1 MAQRLLPIVVLA
13 CLAVPAA
20 APAAASASPRG
31 QAGAGGGVP
40 DHHEV
45 SNGGRQGQGG
55 GEPPDG
61 GRGPQGGGE
70 PSDRGRGPQG
80 GGEPPDRGGPPSSG
94 EPPHEGGGSPSS
106 GGQAHNR
113 GGSPGGRGES
123 AGHGGGGGGGAGES
137 SQQAGAGHGR
147 VQSPGSSSG
156 RHADSSGNGSSNR
169 GHPGKGASGPE
180 PSGPVS
186 GTKAQAPAVGAQS
199 ASTSDGSTSQA
210 GGAIS
215 PTVAAQ
221 TASLAASP
229 SQGAAAPAV
238 GVAAPVA
245 SRQSAQAAGRVAPAG
260 GRAGRAEARKASS
273 RGPGASALATS
284 PGVAG
289 LVSGV
294 SNGGVSTGGAG
305 GRGAH
310 RAADGANAA
319 SASSPIVTTITR
331 IVGVVPTAVWLLVGV
346 LCALALAFALRGA
359 LVAMRARRLERQR
372 GELLEDVGLLQAALL
387 PIAPA
392 RLGPVGTSA
401 AYRPAEGPGAGGDFY
416 DVFALADGQVGV
428 VLGDVSGHG
437 RQALPH
443 TALVRF
449 TLRAYLEA
457 GLSPREA
464 LRTAGTVL
472 ERQLGGSFVT
482 VVAATYQPRE
492 RILTYATAGH
502 PPPVVL
508 GPEPLPTVVVC
519 SAPPIGAG
527 MRTGTRQTVVSVPGG
542 SRVCFY
548 TDGLTEARVGR
559 DLYGAERLT
568 RALSDLGPGAT
579 ASEVLA
585 RVVDETTTRPDDMAV
600 CLLNVTGGSEQSTV
614 LVEEIELDRTEVTA
628 ERVERFLIA
637 CGVQHGELAALTASA
652 QAVAGKEGTVLMQLR
667 PAEGSPEVTLVRD
680 NIALLHG
687 AQARRAGVGGLR

>member
-1 MAQRLLPIVVLA
+1 MAQRLVPIVVLA
-13 CLAVPAA
+13 CLAVPAGT
-20 APAAASASPRG
+20 PAAASAFPRG

-45 SNGGRQGQGG
+45 SNGGRQ
-55 GEPPDG
+55 
-61 GRGPQGGGE
+61 
-70 PSDRGRGPQG
+70 SQG
-80 GGEPPDRGGPPSSG
+80 GGEPPDRGRGTQGGGEPLREGAPPNSG
-94 EPPHEGGGSPSS
+94 EPPQEGGGSPS
-106 GGQAHNR
+106 GGGEVHNR
-113 GGSPGGRGES
+113 GGSPSGRGES
-123 AGHGGGGGGGAGES
+123 ADRGRGGAGES

-156 RHADSSGNGSSNR
+156 RHADGSGNGSSHR
-169 GHPGKGASGPE
+169 GHTGKGASGSE
-180 PSGPVS
+180 PSGPVN
-186 GTKAQAPAVGAQS
+186 GTKGQAPAVGAQS
-199 ASTSDGSTSQA
+199 ASTGDGSASQA
-210 GGAIS
+210 GASTSS
-215 PTVAAQ
+215 PAVAAQ
-221 TASLAASP
+221 TTPLAASS

-245 SRQSAQAAGRVAPAG
+245 SRQSAQATGRVAPAG
-260 GRAGRAEARKASS
+260 GRAGRAEARRASF

-289 LVSGV
+289 LASGV
-294 SNGGVSTGGAG
+294 SSGAASAGGSG

-310 RAADGANAA
+310 RAATGANAA

-331 IVGVVPTAVWLLVGV
+331 IVGVVPTAVWVLVGA
-346 LCALALAFALRGA
+346 LCALALAFALRGV

-387 PIAPA
+387 PIPPA

-416 DVFALADGQVGV
+416 DVFALADGQVAV

-508 GPEPLPTVVVC
+508 GPEPLPTVIVGA
-519 SAPPIGAG
+519 APPIGTG

-559 DLYGAERLT
+559 DLYGAERLA

-600 CLLNVTGGSEQSTV
+600 CLLNVTGGSEQSSV
-614 LVEEIELDRTEVTA
+614 LVEEIELDRTEVTG

-637 CGVQHGELAALTASA
+637 CGVQHGELAALTGSA

-667 PAEGSPEVTLVRD
+667 AAEGSPEVTLVRD
-680 NIALLHG
+680 NIALLHV
-687 AQARRAGVGGLR
+687 AQARRAGVGGSR

>member
-1 MAQRLLPIVVLA
+1 MARRFVPIVVLA

-55 GEPPDG
+55 GEPP
-61 GRGPQGGGE
+61 GRGSGPQGGGE
-70 PSDRGRGPQG
+70 PPDRGRGPQG
-80 GGEPPDRGGPPSSG
+80 GGEPPDLGGPPSSG
-94 EPPHEGGGSPSS
+94 EPPQEGGGSPSS

-113 GGSPGGRGES
+113 GGSPGGRDGS
-123 AGHGGGGGGGAGES
+123 AGQGRGGGGAGES

-156 RHADSSGNGSSNR
+156 RHADSSGNGSSHR
-169 GHPGKGASGPE
+169 GHTGKGASGPE

-199 ASTSDGSTSQA
+199 ASTSDWSASQA
-210 GGAIS
+210 GGSTS

-221 TASLAASP
+221 TAPLAASP

-245 SRQSAQAAGRVAPAG
+245 SRQSAQAAGRVAASG

-294 SNGGVSTGGAG
+294 SNGGVSAGGAG

-310 RAADGANAA
+310 RAAASANAA

-464 LRTAGTVL
+464 LSTAGTVL

-482 VVAATYQPRE
+482 VVVATYQPRE

-568 RALSDLGPGAT
+568 RALSDLGPGPT

-614 LVEEIELDRTEVTA
+614 LVEEIELDRTEVTG

-680 NIALLHG
+680 NVALLHG
-687 AQARRAGVGGLR
+687 AQGRRAGVGGLR